1 MVFSHGQSDVERG
14 FSINTNIIDVNI
26 KEQSF
31 RSKRLLRDHMQK
43 HNLQS
48 ATIEIT
54 NVLRKYVV
62 LLTNDT
68 KRREKEKKKQQKNR
82 LANQNRFW
90 IRNQGS

>member
-48 ATIEIT
+48 ATTEIT

>member
-1 MVFSHGQSDVERG
+1 MVFSHGQFDVERG
-14 FSINTNIIDVNI
+14 FSINTNIIDVNM

-31 RSKRLLRDHMQK
+31 RSKHLLRDHMQK

-82 LANQNRFW
+82 LANQNSS
-90 IRNQGS
+90 G

>member
-1 MVFSHGQSDVERG
+1 MVFSHGQFDVERG
-14 FSINTNIIDVNI
+14 FSINTSIIDVNM

-82 LANQNRFW
+82 LANQNSS
-90 IRNQGS
+90 G

>member
-1 MVFSHGQSDVERG
+1 
-14 FSINTNIIDVNI
+14 
-26 KEQSF
+26 
-31 RSKRLLRDHMQK
+31 MQK

-82 LANQNRFW
+82 LANQNSS
-90 IRNQGS
+90 G

>member
-14 FSINTNIIDVNI
+14 FSINTNMIDVNM
-26 KEQSF
+26 KQQSF